1 MDGGQTSSNS
11 APAGNSS
18 DFVCDPPS
26 RARGLGDRLR
36 RLEKIEREKTNV
48 IAHDGQVRKLY
59 KMLED
64 PSYASIVRWGDE
76 GDSFVV
82 LECEKFTKT
91 ILPKHF
97 KHSNFASFVRQL
109 NKYDFHKVR
118 QNNEEN
124 GQSPYG
130 QNAWEFKHPEF
141 RANSKDSLDNIR
153 RKAPAPRKPTQPADE
168 SAPTQ
173 QIDLL
178 NQQIVAQQ
186 QQIQHLSDRYA
197 QLTVDHQL
205 MLQESMRVQ
214 KTVLNHENVIHQ
226 LMTYLL
232 SVDARQRRD
241 NKALAFQAQGGTG
254 VSPSQVGGM
263 DDAPSSPLQ
272 QASKLLSDMNSEMQF
287 NMAAMDQTAN
297 DASKSAT
304 APAAAPAMDA
314 SGRPAVVPVSRPAT
328 TAPPNAAAMAYPK
341 MGSDLE
347 QVVYPVGATNGID
360 PMYSEHVN
368 NVPYPMPTKPD
379 ADSNDARRFQDN
391 GNRKKT
397 TNVDPGWV
405 RSPHILLVEDD
416 ATCRQIGG
424 KFLYSFNCVVDTAF
438 DGLEAVNK
446 MQAGSKYDLILM
458 DIIMPNLDGV
468 SACHLIRQFDRTPI
482 IAMTS
487 NIRSDDIQL
496 YFQHGMDD
504 VLPKPFTRKSLLG
517 MLEKHLVHLK
527 TMAPSLDVTPAAA
540 AGTLAVQPSATQSIK
555 EDNSSPGQ
563 SPGGSMTN
571 WQSPGQFHGMAPV
584 PQPMSAVPGQYVAA
598 PGAPPGAYAV
608 DQNGVQYPAPT
619 VTVPSNGAPPRPQH
633 RRQMSEMS
641 SATENPN
648 VKRQRMYSQNQ
659 PMMAVQAGRPG

>member
-1 MDGGQTSSNS
+1 MDGGQTSSNP

-18 DFVCDPPS
+18 DF
-26 RARGLGDRLR
+26 
-36 RLEKIEREKTNV
+36 
-48 IAHDGQVRKLY
+48 VRKLY

-64 PSYASIVRWGDE
+64 PTYASIVRWGDE

-141 RANSKDSLDNIR
+141 RANSKESLDNIR
-153 RKAPAPRKPTQPADE
+153 RKAPAPRKQPQPTDE

-205 MLQESMRVQ
+205 MLQEVMRVQ

-226 LMTYLL
+226 VMTYLL

-241 NKALAFQAQGGTG
+241 TKAVTFQATGTTM
-254 VSPSQVGGM
+254 SPSQVGAV
-263 DDAPSSPLQ
+263 DDEPSSPLQ
-272 QASKLLSDMNSEMQF
+272 QASKLLNDMNAELQF
-287 NMAAMDQTAN
+287 NMNGVDSMNDPQKTVVSTPTLDPNAN
-297 DASKSAT
+297 ARNGSLRS
-304 APAAAPAMDA
+304 
-314 SGRPAVVPVSRPAT
+314 AT
-328 TAPPNAAAMAYPK
+328 TAPPNPALVYPK
-341 MGSDLE
+341 MTGDLE
-347 QVVYPVGATNGID
+347 QVVYPVGGHKWHRSHQEIET
-360 PMYSEHVN
+360 S
-368 NVPYPMPTKPD
+368 
-379 ADSNDARRFQDN
+379 DARRQFPD
-391 GNRKKT
+391 NRKKS

-424 KFLYSFNCVVDTAF
+424 KFLYSFSCVIDTAF

-446 MQAGSKYDLILM
+446 IQGGSKYDLILM

-496 YFQHGMDD
+496 YFQHGKTNIKTLIQTPSTYPSIGMDD
-504 VLPKPFTRKSLLG
+504 VLPKPFTRKSLLD
-517 MLEKHLVHLK
+517 MLERHLDHLK
-527 TMAPSLDVTPAAA
+527 ISPQNPGMEPVRPSAAAVTMAAA
-540 AGTLAVQPSATQSIK
+540 TQSSANQSIK
-555 EDNSSPGQ
+555 EDSSPGQ
-563 SPGGSMTN
+563 SPAGSMTN
-571 WQSPGQFHGMAPV
+571 WQSPNQFQNM
-584 PQPMSAVPGQYVAA
+584 QAVPPNMPAVQGPYVTA
-598 PGAPPGAYAV
+598 PSAAYAV
-608 DQNGVQYPAPT
+608 DQNGVQYPAAPVGVPT
-619 VTVPSNGAPPRPQH
+619 GRAPLRTPH
-633 RRQMSEMS
+633 RRQISDMGG
-641 SATENPN
+641 AADNPN
-648 VKRQRMYSQNQ
+648 MPKRQRMYSQPQ
-659 PMMAVQAGRPG
+659 PMLAVQAVQAGRPG

>member
-1 MDGGQTSSNS
+1 MDGGQTTTNT

-18 DFVCDPPS
+18 DF
-26 RARGLGDRLR
+26 
-36 RLEKIEREKTNV
+36 
-48 IAHDGQVRKLY
+48 VRKLY

-64 PSYASIVRWGDE
+64 PSYAEIVRWGDE

-141 RANSKDSLDNIR
+141 RANSKESLDNIR
-153 RKAPAPRKPTQPADE
+153 RKAPAPRKQTQHNED
-168 SAPTQ
+168 SVPTQ

-197 QLTVDHQL
+197 QLSVDHQI
-205 MLQESMRVQ
+205 MLQEVMRVQ
-214 KTVLNHENVIHQ
+214 KTVLNHEHVIHQ

-241 NKALAFQAQGGTG
+241 SKTSAPFQAPGQGGSTL
-254 VSPSQVGGM
+254 SPSQVASM
-263 DDAPSSPLQ
+263 DDEPSSPLQ
-272 QASKLLSDMNSEMQF
+272 HASKLLSDMNAEIQF
-287 NMAAMDQTAN
+287 NLGGLDSLGEPPKTAPVVAATPALEAAPRNGVVRAPTA
-297 DASKSAT
+297 AAT
-304 APAAAPAMDA
+304 APATPAN
-314 SGRPAVVPVSRPAT
+314 PANPAT
-328 TAPPNAAAMAYPK
+328 TALVYPK
-341 MGSDLE
+341 MNGE
-347 QVVYPVGATNGID
+347 VEPVVYPVGATNGID

-368 NVPYPMPTKPD
+368 NVPYPMPPKQEVDDP
-379 ADSNDARRFQDN
+379 RRQFAE
-391 GNRKKT
+391 NRKKS
-397 TNVDPGWV
+397 TNVDPGWM
-405 RSPHILLVEDD
+405 RHPHILLVEDD

-424 KFLYSFNCVVDTAF
+424 KFLYSFSCVIDTAF

-446 MQAGSKYDLILM
+446 IQEGSKYDLILM

-504 VLPKPFTRKSLLG
+504 VLPKPFTRKSLLD

-527 TMAPSLDVTPAAA
+527 TIPQGMETAQPPAAVTMA
-540 AGTLAVQPSATQSIK
+540 AQSSAGQSVKEDSSPSQSPATSIGTWQPS
-555 EDNSSPGQ
+555 
-563 SPGGSMTN
+563 
-571 WQSPGQFHGMAPV
+571 GQFQGMAAVHPNL
-584 PQPMSAVPGQYVAA
+584 QQVPGQYVPATPA
-598 PGAPPGAYAV
+598 AYAV
-608 DQNGVQYPAPT
+608 DQNGVQYPTAPVAIT
-619 VTVPSNGAPPRPQH
+619 AAAAAAARPQQ
-633 RRQMSEMS
+633 RRQLSDMA
-641 SATENPN
+641 SAADTPN
-648 VKRQRMYSQNQ
+648 IAKRPRVYAPQPQ
-659 PMMAVQAGRPG
+659 PMVNPVQAARTG

>member
-1 MDGGQTSSNS
+1 
-11 APAGNSS
+11 
-18 DFVCDPPS
+18 
-26 RARGLGDRLR
+26 
-36 RLEKIEREKTNV
+36 
-48 IAHDGQVRKLY
+48 
-59 KMLED
+59 MLED

-141 RANSKDSLDNIR
+141 RANSKESLDNIR
-153 RKAPAPRKPTQPADE
+153 RKAPAPRKQAQNNDD

-178 NQQIVAQQ
+178 NQQILAQQ

-205 MLQESMRVQ
+205 MLQETMRVQ

-226 LMTYLL
+226 VMNYLL
-232 SVDARQRRD
+232 TVDARQRRD
-241 NKALAFQAQGGTG
+241 SKAVAFQAQGSTM
-254 VSPSQVGGM
+254 SPSQVPTA
-263 DDAPSSPLQ
+263 DDEPSSPLQ
-272 QASKLLSDMNSEMQF
+272 QASKLLSDMNAQIQF
-287 NMAAMDQTAN
+287 NLPGVDAN
-297 DASKSAT
+297 DPQKAA
-304 APAAAPAMDA
+304 AAAAAAPGVPQVPTPAMDVA
-314 SGRPAVVPVSRPAT
+314 CNGSVRPPAT
-328 TAPPNAAAMAYPK
+328 AAPTPMVFPNK
-341 MGSDLE
+341 MGGDLE

-368 NVPYPMPTKPD
+368 NVPYPMPATKTEEPE
-379 ADSNDARRFQDN
+379 ARRQYPD
-391 GNRKKT
+391 NRKKS
-397 TNVDPGWV
+397 TNVDPGWA
-405 RSPHILLVEDD
+405 RSPQILLVEDD

-424 KFLYSFNCVVDTAF
+424 KFLFSFNCVIDTAF
-438 DGLEAVNK
+438 DGLQAVNK
-446 MQAGSKYDLILM
+446 IQDGQKYDLILM
-458 DIIMPNLDGV
+458 DIIMPHLDGV

-504 VLPKPFTRKSLLG
+504 VLPKPFTRKSLLD

-527 TMAPSLDVTPAAA
+527 TMSQGVEAPQPPTVTMAP
-540 AGTLAVQPSATQSIK
+540 QSSATQSIK
-555 EDNSSPGQ
+555 EDSSPGQ
-563 SPGGSMTN
+563 SPAGSINN
-571 WQSPGQFHGMAPV
+571 WQSPGQFQQAMQTV
-584 PQPMSAVPGQYVAA
+584 PPTIPTVQGQYVAA
-598 PGAPPGAYAV
+598 AGAAPPAAAYTV
-608 DQNGVQYPAPT
+608 DQNGVQYPAPP
-619 VTVPSNGAPPRPQH
+619 VAVPSSGPPTRPPH
-633 RRQMSEMS
+633 RRQMSDMS
-641 SATENPN
+641 SAADVQNIA
-648 VKRQRMYSQNQ
+648 KRQRMYAPPQQ

>member
-1 MDGGQTSSNS
+1 MDGGGQASNP
-11 APAGNSS
+11 APSGNSS
-18 DFVCDPPS
+18 DF
-26 RARGLGDRLR
+26 
-36 RLEKIEREKTNV
+36 
-48 IAHDGQVRKLY
+48 VRKLY

-64 PSYASIVRWGDE
+64 PSYASIVRWGDD

-141 RANSKDSLDNIR
+141 RANSKESLDNIR
-153 RKAPAPRKPTQPADE
+153 RKAPAPRKQAQSNDD
-168 SAPTQ
+168 SVPTQ

-178 NQQIVAQQ
+178 NQQILAQQ

-205 MLQESMRVQ
+205 MLQETMRVQ

-226 LMTYLL
+226 VMTYLL

-241 NKALAFQAQGGTG
+241 SKALSFSGQGGSTM
-254 VSPSQVGGM
+254 SPSQVGAV
-263 DDAPSSPLQ
+263 DDEPSSPLQ
-272 QASKLLSDMNSEMQF
+272 QASKLLNDMNAEIQF
-287 NMAAMDQTAN
+287 NSGNMESMN
-297 DASKSAT
+297 DPQK
-304 APAAAPAMDA
+304 AAPPPVATPTMDA
-314 SGRPAVVPVSRPAT
+314 SARNGAVRPAT
-328 TAPPNAAAMAYPK
+328 TAPPNPAMVYPK
-341 MGSDLE
+341 MGGDLE

-368 NVPYPMPTKPD
+368 NVPYPMPTKTEIV
-379 ADSNDARRFQDN
+379 DSSGTRRQYPVDT
-391 GNRKKT
+391 RKKT
-397 TNVDPGWV
+397 NN
-405 RSPHILLVEDD
+405 
-416 ATCRQIGG
+416 IGG
-424 KFLYSFNCVVDTAF
+424 KFLYSFSCVIDTAL

-446 MQAGSKYDLILM
+446 IQGGQKYDLILM

-496 YFQHGMDD
+496 YFHHGMDD
-504 VLPKPFTRKSLLG
+504 VLPKPFTRKSLLE

-527 TMAPSLDVTPAAA
+527 TMPQGIEGAQPPATVPMAA
-540 AGTLAVQPSATQSIK
+540 QTSATQSIK
-555 EDNSSPGQ
+555 EDSSPGQ
-563 SPGGSMTN
+563 SPAGSMSN
-571 WQSPGQFHGMAPV
+571 WQSPGQFQGIPAV
-584 PQPMSAVPGQYVAA
+584 QPNMPTVQGQYVAPA
-598 PGAPPGAYAV
+598 PAPQAYTV
-608 DQNGVQYPAPT
+608 DQNGVQYPAPPA
-619 VTVPSNGAPPRPQH
+619 VPVPSTPAPTRPPH

-641 SATENPN
+641 GASDNPN
-648 VKRQRMYSQNQ
+648 MAKRQRMYAQPQ

>member
-1 MDGGQTSSNS
+1 MEGQQPQP
-11 APAGNSS
+11 PASGNSS
-18 DFVCDPPS
+18 DF
-26 RARGLGDRLR
+26 
-36 RLEKIEREKTNV
+36 
-48 IAHDGQVRKLY
+48 VRKLY

-82 LECEKFTKT
+82 LEVSDAPVASLCEKFTKT

-130 QNAWEFKHPEF
+130 QNVILPLSPPLPTFHLADTDPRDLQAWEFKHPEF
-141 RANSKDSLDNIR
+141 RANSKESLDNIR
-153 RKAPAPRKPTQPADE
+153 RKAPAPRKQTQNNDD

-178 NQQIVAQQ
+178 NQQILAQQ

-205 MLQESMRVQ
+205 MLQETMRVQ

-226 LMTYLL
+226 VMNYLL
-232 SVDARQRRD
+232 TVDARQRRD
-241 NKALAFQAQGGTG
+241 SKAVSFQAQGSTM
-254 VSPSQVGGM
+254 SPSQVGAVN
-263 DDAPSSPLQ
+263 DEPSSPLQ
-272 QASKLLSDMNSEMQF
+272 QASKLLSDMNAEIQF
-287 NMAAMDQTAN
+287 NLAGVDAAN
-297 DASKSAT
+297 DPQK
-304 APAAAPAMDA
+304 AAA
-314 SGRPAVVPVSRPAT
+314 
-328 TAPPNAAAMAYPK
+328 AAAGVAPVATPTMEATRNGAIRPSTTGAPNPMVFPNK
-341 MGSDLE
+341 MGGDLE

-368 NVPYPMPTKPD
+368 NVPYPMPTTKAEETEVRRQYPD
-379 ADSNDARRFQDN
+379 
-391 GNRKKT
+391 NRKKS

-405 RSPHILLVEDD
+405 RSPQILLVEDD

-424 KFLYSFNCVVDTAF
+424 KFLFSFNCVIDTAF

-446 MQAGSKYDLILM
+446 IQGGQKYDLILM

-504 VLPKPFTRKSLLG
+504 VLPKPFTRKSLLE

-527 TMAPSLDVTPAAA
+527 TMSQGVEAPQPPAVTMA
-540 AGTLAVQPSATQSIK
+540 TQTSATQSIK
-555 EDNSSPGQ
+555 EDSSPGQ
-563 SPGGSMTN
+563 SPAGSISN
-571 WQSPGQFHGMAPV
+571 WQSPGQFQGMQPV
-584 PQPMSAVPGQYVAA
+584 PPTMPAVQGQYVAA
-598 PGAPPGAYAV
+598 AAAAAAPPPAAYTV
-608 DQNGVQYPAPT
+608 DQNGIQFPAPP
-619 VTVPSNGAPPRPQH
+619 VAVPSTGAPARPPH
-633 RRQMSEMS
+633 RRQMSDMS
-641 SATENPN
+641 GAADNQN
-648 VKRQRMYSQNQ
+648 MAKRQRMYAPPQQ

>member
-1 MDGGQTSSNS
+1 MDGGQTSSNP

-18 DFVCDPPS
+18 DF
-26 RARGLGDRLR
+26 
-36 RLEKIEREKTNV
+36 
-48 IAHDGQVRKLY
+48 VRKLY

-118 QNNEEN
+118 QNNEES

-141 RANSKDSLDNIR
+141 RANSKESLDNIR
-153 RKAPAPRKPTQPADE
+153 RKAPAPRKPTQATDD
-168 SAPTQ
+168 SVPTQ

-205 MLQESMRVQ
+205 MLQEVMRVQ

-226 LMTYLL
+226 VMNYLL
-232 SVDARQRRD
+232 SVDRQRRD
-241 NKALAFQAQGGTG
+241 SKALSFQGQAGTTM
-254 VSPSQVGGM
+254 SPSQVGAV
-263 DDAPSSPLQ
+263 DDEPSSPLQ
-272 QASKLLSDMNSEMQF
+272 QASKLLNDMNAEIQF
-287 NMAAMDQTAN
+287 NLAGMDSAAEAQKAGAVPGAVPGTVPVAAAAMD
-297 DASKSAT
+297 
-304 APAAAPAMDA
+304 AAARNGAA
-314 SGRPAVVPVSRPAT
+314 RAVTA
-328 TAPPNAAAMAYPK
+328 APPNPALVYPK
-341 MGSDLE
+341 MGGDLE

-368 NVPYPMPTKPD
+368 NVPYPMPTKQEVVEP
-379 ADSNDARRFQDN
+379 AEARRQYPD
-391 GNRKKT
+391 NRKKS

-405 RSPHILLVEDD
+405 RSPQILLVEDD

-424 KFLYSFNCVVDTAF
+424 KFLYSFSCVIDTAF

-446 MQAGSKYDLILM
+446 MQGGSKYDLILM

-504 VLPKPFTRKSLLG
+504 VLPKPFTRKSLLD

-527 TMAPSLDVTPAAA
+527 PMQQGIEAAPPTVAAVTMAAQT
-540 AGTLAVQPSATQSIK
+540 SASQSIK
-555 EDNSSPGQ
+555 EDSSPGQ
-563 SPGGSMTN
+563 SPAGSMNN
-571 WQSPGQFHGMAPV
+571 WQSPGQFQGMPPV
-584 PQPMSAVPGQYVAA
+584 PPTMPAVQGQYVAA
-598 PGAPPGAYAV
+598 AAAPPAAYTV
-608 DQNGVQYPAPT
+608 DQNGVQFPAPPA
-619 VTVPSNGAPPRPQH
+619 VPVPSTGAPARPQH

-648 VKRQRMYSQNQ
+648 VKRQRMYPQPP
-659 PMMAVQAGRPG
+659 PMMAVQAGRPA

>member
-1 MDGGQTSSNS
+1 MMDAGQTSTST
-11 APAGNSS
+11 APSGNSS
-18 DFVCDPPS
+18 DF
-26 RARGLGDRLR
+26 
-36 RLEKIEREKTNV
+36 
-48 IAHDGQVRKLY
+48 VRKLY

-64 PSYASIVRWGDE
+64 PSYSAIVRWGDE

-153 RKAPAPRKPTQPADE
+153 RKAPAPRKQTQAHDD
-168 SAPTQ
+168 SVPTQ

-186 QQIQHLSDRYA
+186 QQIQHISDRYA
-197 QLTVDHQL
+197 QMSVDHQL
-205 MLQESMRVQ
+205 MLQEVLRVQ
-214 KTVLNHENVIHQ
+214 KTVVNHESVIHQ
-226 LMTYLL
+226 LVNYLV
-232 SVDARQRRD
+232 SIDNRQKRD
-241 NKALAFQAQGGTG
+241 SKPIPFQAQGGSTM
-254 VSPSQVGGM
+254 SPSQVQPI
-263 DDAPSSPLQ
+263 DDGVSTPLQ
-272 QASKLLSDMNSEMQF
+272 QASKLLSDMNAENQF
-287 NMAAMDQTAN
+287 NLAGVESMGEQKPAGVSTPTMEAAHQRV
-297 DASKSAT
+297 
-304 APAAAPAMDA
+304 APPPTAAAANPAL
-314 SGRPAVVPVSRPAT
+314 V
-328 TAPPNAAAMAYPK
+328 YPK
-341 MGSDLE
+341 MNNDME
-347 QVVYPVGATNGID
+347 TVVYPVGTTNGID

-368 NVPYPMPTKPD
+368 NVPYAMPPKQEMDDGRRPFPD
-379 ADSNDARRFQDN
+379 
-391 GNRKKT
+391 NRKKS
-397 TNVDPGWV
+397 TNVDPGWM
-405 RSPHILLVEDD
+405 RSPRILLVEDD

-424 KFLYSFNCVVDTAF
+424 KFLYSFACEIDTAL

-446 MQAGSKYDLILM
+446 VQKGSKYDLILM

-504 VLPKPFTRKSLLG
+504 VLPKPFTRKSLLD

-527 TMAPSLDVTPAAA
+527 TNPQGIDGPQPTTPATMAGQSSAAQSVTVKDDSSPSQSPAAA
-540 AGTLAVQPSATQSIK
+540 
-555 EDNSSPGQ
+555 
-563 SPGGSMTN
+563 MTA
-571 WQSPGQFHGMAPV
+571 WQSPNQF
-584 PQPMSAVPGQYVAA
+584 QPMSTVPVNLQPGQYVPASPAPAA
-598 PGAPPGAYAV
+598 YTI
-608 DQNGVQYPAPT
+608 DQNGVQYPAPP
-619 VTVPSNGAPPRPQH
+619 TVPMSAGPGPARPPARRHLSEISNGADN
-633 RRQMSEMS
+633 SNL
-641 SATENPN
+641 A
-648 VKRQRMYSQNQ
+648 KRQRMYAAPQ
-659 PMMAVQAGRPG
+659 PMVGSMQPTHTS

>member
-1 MDGGQTSSNS
+1 MDGGQTSSNP

-18 DFVCDPPS
+18 DF
-26 RARGLGDRLR
+26 
-36 RLEKIEREKTNV
+36 
-48 IAHDGQVRKLY
+48 VRKLY

-64 PSYASIVRWGDE
+64 PTYASIVRWGDE

-141 RANSKDSLDNIR
+141 RANSKESLDNIR
-153 RKAPAPRKPTQPADE
+153 RKAPAPRKQTQSNEE
-168 SAPTQ
+168 SVPTQ

-197 QLTVDHQL
+197 QLSVDHQL
-205 MLQESMRVQ
+205 MLQEVMRVQ

-226 LMTYLL
+226 VMNYLL
-232 SVDARQRRD
+232 SMDRQRRD
-241 NKALAFQAQGGTG
+241 SKAVPFQASGTTM
-254 VSPSQVGGM
+254 SPSQVGAV
-263 DDAPSSPLQ
+263 DDEPSSPLQ
-272 QASKLLSDMNSEMQF
+272 QASKLLSDMNAELQF
-287 NMAAMDQTAN
+287 NINGADSMNDPQKTTVVSTPTMDPNARN
-297 DASKSAT
+297 GSL
-304 APAAAPAMDA
+304 
-314 SGRPAVVPVSRPAT
+314 RPANV
-328 TAPPNAAAMAYPK
+328 APPNPNQAQQAQVQTQALVYPK
-341 MGSDLE
+341 MAGDLE

-360 PMYSEHVN
+360 PMYSEHIN
-368 NVPYPMPTKPD
+368 NVPYPMPPKQEVDP
-379 ADSNDARRFQDN
+379 SDARRQFPD
-391 GNRKKT
+391 NRKKT
-397 TNVDPGWV
+397 NNVDPGWV
-405 RSPHILLVEDD
+405 RSPQILLVEDD

-424 KFLYSFNCVVDTAF
+424 KFLYSFSCVIDTAF

-446 MQAGSKYDLILM
+446 IQGGSKYDLILM

-504 VLPKPFTRKSLLG
+504 VLPKPFTRKSLLD
-517 MLEKHLVHLK
+517 MLERHLDHLK
-527 TMAPSLDVTPAAA
+527 ISPQNPPGMEQVPPSATAVNLATAA
-540 AGTLAVQPSATQSIK
+540 QNSATQSIK
-555 EDNSSPGQ
+555 EDSSPGQ
-563 SPGGSMTN
+563 SPAGSMNN
-571 WQSPGQFHGMAPV
+571 WQSPGQFQNM
-584 PQPMSAVPGQYVAA
+584 QAVPTNMPAVQGPYVT
-598 PGAPPGAYAV
+598 APPTAYTV
-608 DQNGVQYPAPT
+608 DQNGVQYPAQPPVGVPT
-619 VTVPSNGAPPRPQH
+619 AGAPVRPPH
-633 RRQMSEMS
+633 RRQISDMS

-648 VKRQRMYSQNQ
+648 MPKRQRMYSQPQ
-659 PMMAVQAGRPG
+659 PMLAMQAGRPG

>member
-1 MDGGQTSSNS
+1 MDGPGQTSNA

-18 DFVCDPPS
+18 DF
-26 RARGLGDRLR
+26 
-36 RLEKIEREKTNV
+36 
-48 IAHDGQVRKLY
+48 VRKLY

-118 QNNEEN
+118 QNNEES

-153 RKAPAPRKPTQPADE
+153 RKAPAPRKQTQPSDD
-168 SAPTQ
+168 SVPTQ

-178 NQQIVAQQ
+178 NQQILAQQ

-205 MLQESMRVQ
+205 MLQETMRVQ

-226 LMTYLL
+226 VMTYLL

-241 NKALAFQAQGGTG
+241 SKVGFQGQGSSTM
-254 VSPSQVGGM
+254 SPMQVGAV
-263 DDAPSSPLQ
+263 DDDPSSPLQ
-272 QASKLLSDMNSEMQF
+272 QASKLLSDMNAEFQF
-287 NMAAMDQTAN
+287 NLGNVDAN
-297 DASKSAT
+297 DQKAAVAGPVAT
-304 APAAAPAMDA
+304 PTMDPARNGLVR
-314 SGRPAVVPVSRPAT
+314 SAT
-328 TAPPNAAAMAYPK
+328 TAPPNPALAYPK
-341 MGSDLE
+341 ISGDLE

-360 PMYSEHVN
+360 PMYSEHIN
-368 NVPYPMPTKPD
+368 NVPYPMPTKTEVPSEPRPQQPD
-379 ADSNDARRFQDN
+379 
-391 GNRKKT
+391 NRKKT
-397 TNVDPGWV
+397 NNIDPGWM
-405 RSPHILLVEDD
+405 RPPRILLVEDD
-416 ATCRQIGG
+416 STCRQIGG
-424 KFLYSFNCVVDTAF
+424 KFLYSFSCEIDAAL

-446 MQAGSKYDLILM
+446 MQNGKKYDLILM

-468 SACHLIRQFDRTPI
+468 SACHLIRQFDQTPI

-496 YFQHGMDD
+496 YYQHGMND
-504 VLPKPFTRKSLLG
+504 VLPKPFTRKSLLD
-517 MLEKHLVHLK
+517 MLETHLTHLK
-527 TMAPSLDVTPAAA
+527 TMPQGIEGAPPVPVTMATQA
-540 AGTLAVQPSATQSIK
+540 SATQSIK
-555 EDNSSPGQ
+555 EDSSPGQ
-563 SPGGSMTN
+563 SPAGSMNN
-571 WQSPGQFHGMAPV
+571 WQSPGQFQSMQSV
-584 PQPMSAVPGQYVAA
+584 PPNMPTMQGQYVAA
-598 PGAPPGAYAV
+598 GPPPPAAYAV
-608 DQNGVQYPAPT
+608 DQNGVQYPAPP
-619 VTVPSNGAPPRPQH
+619 VAVPSSGPPVPSQH

-641 SATENPN
+641 GAPDGQNMA
-648 VKRQRMYSQNQ
+648 KRQRLYTQPQ
-659 PMMAVQAGRPG
+659 PMMTVQAGRPG

>member
-1 MDGGQTSSNS
+1 MDGGQTSSNP

-18 DFVCDPPS
+18 DF
-26 RARGLGDRLR
+26 
-36 RLEKIEREKTNV
+36 
-48 IAHDGQVRKLY
+48 VRKLY

-153 RKAPAPRKPTQPADE
+153 RKAPAPRKQAQSNDE
-168 SAPTQ
+168 SVPTQ

-205 MLQESMRVQ
+205 MLQEVMRVQ

-226 LMTYLL
+226 VMTYLL

-241 NKALAFQAQGGTG
+241 SKAVSFQGQGSAAI
-254 VSPSQVGGM
+254 SPSQVGAA
-263 DDAPSSPLQ
+263 DDEPSSPLQ
-272 QASKLLSDMNSEMQF
+272 QASKLLNDMHAEIQF
-287 NMAAMDQTAN
+287 NLTGMDSAAN
-297 DASKSAT
+297 DAQKA
-304 APAAAPAMDA
+304 
-314 SGRPAVVPVSRPAT
+314 GVVPVAAPPMDPAARNGAARPGT
-328 TAPPNAAAMAYPK
+328 SAPPNAALVYPK
-341 MGSDLE
+341 MGGDLE
-347 QVVYPVGATNGID
+347 QVVYPVGTSNGID

-368 NVPYPMPTKPD
+368 NVPYPMPAKPEI
-379 ADSNDARRFQDN
+379 DSAEARRQYPDT
-391 GNRKKT
+391 NRKKT
-397 TNVDPGWV
+397 TNVDPGWM
-405 RSPHILLVEDD
+405 RSPQILLVEDD

-424 KFLYSFNCVVDTAF
+424 KFLYSFNCVIDTAF

-446 MQAGSKYDLILM
+446 MQGGSKYDLILM

-527 TMAPSLDVTPAAA
+527 TMPQGIEAAPPAAA
-540 AGTLAVQPSATQSIK
+540 AVTMAAQTSASQSIK
-555 EDNSSPGQ
+555 EDSSPGQ
-563 SPGGSMTN
+563 SPAGSMSN
-571 WQSPGQFHGMAPV
+571 WQSPGQFQGMPTV
-584 PQPMSAVPGQYVAA
+584 PPTMPAVQQYVAA
-598 PGAPPGAYAV
+598 PGAPPGAYTV
-608 DQNGVQYPAPT
+608 DQNGVQFPAPPA
-619 VTVPSNGAPPRPQH
+619 VTVPSTGAPPRPQH

-648 VKRQRMYSQNQ
+648 VKRQRMYPQPQ